1 MVDKRKK
8 KKEQPAKPAP
18 AVARPARP
26 QRALTAAERKQ
37 LRGFAHALRPLV
49 QLGRDGLSPGTLRE
63 IERGL
68 ASHELIKIR
77 LVGERETRARL
88 ADEIALATN
97 SSIAGAIGMV
107 VILYRQNPDPD
118 ERRVELGSDLYR

>member
-8 KKEQPAKPAP
+8 KKEAKPTA
-18 AVARPARP
+18 AVEKPARP

-37 LRGFAHALRPLV
+37 LRGFAHSLRPLV

-77 LVGERETRARL
+77 LVGEREIRAKL

-97 SSIAGAIGMV
+97 SGIAGAIGMV
-107 VILYRQNPDPD
+107 VILYRQHADPD